1 MEVKGFM
8 GKEIFKVGK
17 IGWQVLGFG
26 FLIMLLVAM
35 LERWN
40 VIDLSSSLV
49 GILVFFSALF
59 VVAEVLAERSKK
71 ELGILEWTGLALAGI
86 VGFSVAL
93 GWLGVDMVWFAPF
106 EGFILLVL
114 LAYLAY
120 ELFRK

>member
-1 MEVKGFM
+1 VEVKGFM